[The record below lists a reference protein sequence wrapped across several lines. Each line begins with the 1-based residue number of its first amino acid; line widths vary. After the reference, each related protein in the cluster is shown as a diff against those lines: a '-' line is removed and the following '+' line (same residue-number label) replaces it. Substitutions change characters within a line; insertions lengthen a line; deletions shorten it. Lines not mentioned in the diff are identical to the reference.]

1 MTHVR
6 TIHRTIHRTV
16 SRTSRSAGRIRP
28 HVLRR
33 DGVLEAPSDVPHRG
47 RYDMALAAG
56 WRPTA

>member
-6 TIHRTIHRTV
+6 TISRTI
-16 SRTSRSAGRIRP
+16 SRTSRSSGRIRP
-28 HVLRR
+28 HVMRR
-33 DGVLEAPSDVPHRG
+33 DGVLQAPDEVPRRG

>member
-1 MTHVR
+1 MAHVR
-6 TIHRTIHRTV
+6 TIHRTI

-33 DGVLEAPSDVPHRG
+33 DGVLEAPSEVPHRG